1 MLSDGIIASNAA
13 ALKKFIDFANEN
25 GIRVNIVKCTENE
38 KYYYIVDME
47 ARLGG
52 IMMLGE
58 NGVSVPLASG
68 HKVTVI
74 AYEGVTIEIKHRNG
88 THDLLNFTGCA
99 EVRRADVNHAEIK
112 LLIGDGYCTSVLSDG
127 RSMFATGNL

>member
-38 KYYYIVDME
+38 KYYY
-47 ARLGG
+47 
-52 IMMLGE
+52 
-58 NGVSVPLASG
+58 VSVPLASG